1 MSGTTS
7 VYEQVYS
14 ILDRHSL
21 ADFDCGDLCGKLCC
35 CYLAAGDDESG
46 VELLP
51 GEEDNFP
58 LEAEWHKPRFLSQSL
73 YEYPPDWIGRSGLFQ
88 IKCLKACPRE
98 KRPVNCRLFPFQ
110 LYREGDGY
118 YLALIGAGCQY
129 ICALIEKPE
138 LINQKFVESVKEAAA
153 LLLEIP
159 EVRQLVDWDS
169 MNIEKDYIRM
179 KIGL

>member
-1 MSGTTS
+1 VSGTTS
-7 VYEQVYS
+7 IYEQVYS
-14 ILDRHSL
+14 ILDRHPL
-21 ADFDCGDLCGKLCC
+21 AGFDCGELCGKLCC
-35 CYLAAGDDESG
+35 CYVTAGEDESG

-51 GEEDNFP
+51 G
-58 LEAEWHKPRFLSQSL
+58 
-73 YEYPPDWIGRSGLFQ
+73 
-88 IKCLKACPRE
+88 
-98 KRPVNCRLFPFQ
+98 V
-110 LYREGDGY
+110 
-118 YLALIGAGCQY
+118 GAGSQY
-129 ICALIEKPE
+129 NCALVKKPK